1 MMRKFL
7 FTASFILIMSLAMLG
22 LTRGGLLTKAVAKVA
37 TNTSNSESR
46 LGAASATEPA
56 LMGEPQNQDTCA
68 LSVQIIEVSKAG
80 ERPNGGL
87 NILVRW
93 RLGPTAT
100 CIRAQE
106 FKVHVSLTFS
116 NNVTREG
123 IAVVAGDKDGAVVQV
138 KNTRAD
144 GRILQDTTTVEAIAR
159 PVITGSAILP
169 GRLRQP

>member
-7 FTASFILIMSLAMLG
+7 FTASSILIMSLAMLG
-22 LTRGGLLTKAVAKVA
+22 LTRGGLLTRAAVKVA

-46 LGAASATEPA
+46 LGAASASEPT
-56 LMGEPQNQDTCA
+56 LIVEPQNQGACA
-68 LSVQIIEVSKAG
+68 LSLQIIEVSKAG
-80 ERPNGGL
+80 ERPNGGI
-87 NILVRW
+87 NVLVRW

-106 FKVHVSLTFS
+106 FKVHVSLTFA

-123 IAVVAGDKDGAVVQV
+123 EAVVAGDKDGAVVQV
-138 KNTRAD
+138 KNIRAD